1 MRYFLY
7 KLSSFITTIIIVSIM
22 IFFVFQ
28 LLPGN
33 PAQIILGIDAD
44 PHQVA
49 QLEKQLG
56 LDRSPVERYMDWV
69 AGVLQGDLGES
80 LRYQLPVSDIVIDR
94 IPVTASLAIL
104 SLFFTVVIGV
114 PLGIFIARSDGKW
127 ISIFLNV
134 LTQLGISIPSF
145 WFGFILILIFGVTLQ
160 LFPTYGYVPWPEDF
174 LGALRSFFLPSF
186 AIAIGN
192 IAIVIRYLRNTI
204 LDQSKM
210 DYVRTARVKGL
221 KERSILYGHI
231 LRNSL
236 IPVLT
241 IMGLLIAD
249 TLGGSIIIE
258 NVFSLPGLGN
268 LLIQSITS
276 RDFPLVQS
284 MVLYIA
290 IIVLLINFIVDMLYK
305 VIDPRIRLKG

>member
-1 MRYFLY
+1 
-7 KLSSFITTIIIVSIM
+7 M

-33 PAQIILGIDAD
+33 PAQIILGIEAE
-44 PHQVA
+44 PNQVA

-56 LDRSPVERYMDWV
+56 LDRAPVERYVDWI

-80 LRYQLPVSDIVIDR
+80 LRYQLPVSDILIDR
-94 IPVTASLAIL
+94 IPVTASLALL
-104 SLFFTVVIGV
+104 SLILTVIIGI

-134 LTQLGISIPSF
+134 LTQLGIAIPSF
-145 WFGFILILIFGVTLQ
+145 WFGFILILIFSVTFQ
-160 LFPTYGYVPWPEDF
+160 LFPTYGYVPWSEDF
-174 LGALRSFFLPSF
+174 LGALRSFFLPSI

-241 IMGLLIAD
+241 IMGLLVAD

-258 NVFSLPGLGN
+258 NVFSLPGVGN

-290 IIVLLINFIVDMLYK
+290 IIVLFINFIIDMLYK
-305 VIDPRIRLKG
+305 VTDPRIRLKG

>member
-1 MRYFLY
+1 
-7 KLSSFITTIIIVSIM
+7 M

-104 SLFFTVVIGV
+104 SLLFTVVIGV
-114 PLGIFIARSDGKW
+114 PLGIFIARSDGRW

-160 LFPTYGYVPWPEDF
+160 LFPTYGYVPWSEDF

>member
-69 AGVLQGDLGES
+69 TGVLQGDLGES

-94 IPVTASLAIL
+94 MPVTASLAIL
-104 SLFFTVVIGV
+104 SLLFTVVIGV
-114 PLGIFIARSDGKW
+114 PLGIFIARSDGRW

-160 LFPTYGYVPWPEDF
+160 LFPTYGYVPWSEDF

>member
-1 MRYFLY
+1 MRYILY
-7 KLSSFITTIIIVSIM
+7 KLSSFFFTIVMVSVI

-33 PAQIILGIDAD
+33 PAQIILGMDAE
-44 PHQVA
+44 PAQVA

-56 LDRSPVERYMDWV
+56 LDRSAVERYLDWV
-69 AGVLQGDLGES
+69 AGLFQGDLGES
-80 LRYQLPVSDIVIDR
+80 LRYQLPVRDILMDR
-94 IPVTASLAIL
+94 IPITASLAIL
-104 SLFFTVVIGV
+104 SLILTVCMGL
-114 PLGIFIARSDGKW
+114 PLGILIARFDGKW
-127 ISIFLNV
+127 VSVMLNIV
-134 LTQLGISIPSF
+134 TQLGISIPSF
-145 WFGFILILIFGVTLQ
+145 WFGFILILVFGVILQ
-160 LFPTYGYVPWPEDF
+160 LFPTYGYVPWSENF
-174 LGALRSFFLPSF
+174 IGALQSFFLPSL

-204 LDQSKM
+204 LDQAKM

-221 KERSILYGHI
+221 KERTILYGHI

-241 IMGLLIAD
+241 IMGLIVAD

-290 IIVLLINFIVDMLYK
+290 VLVLLINFIVDILYK
-305 VIDPRIRLKG
+305 IVDPRIRQKG

>member
-7 KLSSFITTIIIVSIM
+7 KLSSFFITIVLVSMI

-33 PAQIILGIDAD
+33 PAHIILGMDAD
-44 PHQVA
+44 PAQVA

-56 LDRSPVERYMDWV
+56 LDRSPVERYADWV
-69 AGVLQGDLGES
+69 RGLLQGDLGES
-80 LRYQLPVSDIVIDR
+80 LRYQLPVSDILTDR
-94 IPVTASLAIL
+94 IPVTSSLAIL
-104 SLFFTVVIGV
+104 SLIITLLIGI

-127 ISIFLNV
+127 MSVFLNIV
-134 LTQLGISIPSF
+134 TQLGISIPPF
-145 WFGFILILIFGVTLQ
+145 WFGFMLILVFGVTLQ
-160 LFPTYGYVPWPEDF
+160 LFPTYGYVPWSEDF
-174 LGALRSFFLPSF
+174 FGAFQSFFLPSL

-204 LDQSKM
+204 LDQAKM

-221 KERSILYGHI
+221 KERTILYGHI

-241 IMGLLIAD
+241 IMGLLVAD

-290 IIVLLINFIVDMLYK
+290 ILVLFINFIVDLLYK
-305 VIDPRIRLKG
+305 LVDPRIRLKG

>member
-104 SLFFTVVIGV
+104 SLLFTVVIGV

-160 LFPTYGYVPWPEDF
+160 LFPTYGYVPWSEDF

>member
-160 LFPTYGYVPWPEDF
+160 LFPTYGYVPWSEDF

>member
-1 MRYFLY
+1 M
-7 KLSSFITTIIIVSIM
+7 M

-44 PHQVA
+44 PNQVA

-56 LDRSPVERYMDWV
+56 LDRSSAERYMDWV
-69 AGVLQGDLGES
+69 AGLLQGDLGES
-80 LRYQLPVSDIVIDR
+80 LRYQLPVSDILIER

-104 SLFFTVVIGV
+104 SIILTVVIGV
-114 PLGIFIARSDGKW
+114 PLGIFIAHSDGKRV
-127 ISIFLNV
+127 SIFLNV

-145 WFGFILILIFGVTLQ
+145 WFGFILILAFSVTLQ
-160 LFPTYGYVPWPEDF
+160 LFPTYGYVPWSEDF

-186 AIAIGN
+186 AIAVGN

-221 KERSILYGHI
+221 KEHSILYGHI

-241 IMGLLIAD
+241 IMGLLVAD

-290 IIVLLINFIVDMLYK
+290 IIVLLINFIVDILYK

>member
-1 MRYFLY
+1 MRYLLY
-7 KLSSFITTIIIVSIM
+7 KLSSFFITIVIVSLM

-44 PHQVA
+44 PKQVE
-49 QLEKQLG
+49 QLEKELG
-56 LDRSPVERYMDWV
+56 LDKPPVERYTDWV
-69 AGVLQGDLGES
+69 SGVIQGDLGES
-80 LRYQLPVSDIVIDR
+80 LRYQLPVSDIIAER
-94 IPVTASLAIL
+94 LPVTFSLAIV
-104 SLFFTVVIGV
+104 SLLLTILIGL

-127 ISIFLNV
+127 ISVILNMF
-134 LTQLGISIPSF
+134 TQLGISIPSF
-145 WFGFILILIFGVTLQ
+145 WFGFMLILVFAVILQ
-160 LFPTYGYVPWPEDF
+160 LFPSFGYVSWSEDF
-174 LGALRSFFLPSF
+174 FGALRSFFLPSL

-192 IAIVIRYLRNTI
+192 IAVVIRYLRNTL
-204 LDQSKM
+204 LDQSNM
-210 DYVRTARVKGL
+210 DYVRTARCKGL
-221 KERSILYGHI
+221 SERIIVYKHI

-241 IMGLLIAD
+241 IMGLIVAD

-258 NVFSLPGLGN
+258 NVFALPGLGS

-290 IIVLLINFIVDMLYK
+290 VLVLFINFIVDLLYK
-305 VIDPRIRLKG
+305 VVDPRIRLKG

>member
-69 AGVLQGDLGES
+69 TGVLQGDLGES

-94 IPVTASLAIL
+94 MPVTASLAIL
-104 SLFFTVVIGV
+104 SLLFTVVIGV

-160 LFPTYGYVPWPEDF
+160 LFPTYGYVPWSEDF

>member
-1 MRYFLY
+1 
-7 KLSSFITTIIIVSIM
+7 M

-69 AGVLQGDLGES
+69 TGVLQGDLGES

-94 IPVTASLAIL
+94 MPVTASLAIL
-104 SLFFTVVIGV
+104 SLLFTVVIGV

-160 LFPTYGYVPWPEDF
+160 LFPTYGYVPWSEDF

>member
-104 SLFFTVVIGV
+104 SLLFTVVIGV
-114 PLGIFIARSDGKW
+114 PLGIFIARSDGRW

-160 LFPTYGYVPWPEDF
+160 LFPTYGYVPWSEDF

>member
-1 MRYFLY
+1 
-7 KLSSFITTIIIVSIM
+7 M

-160 LFPTYGYVPWPEDF
+160 LFPTYGYVPWSEDF

>member
-1 MRYFLY
+1 M
-7 KLSSFITTIIIVSIM
+7 VSLI

-33 PAQIILGIDAD
+33 PAQIMLGMDAD
-44 PHQVA
+44 PAQIE
-49 QLEKQLG
+49 QLEKELG
-56 LDRSPVERYMDWV
+56 LDYPPHERYMDWIT
-69 AGVLQGDLGES
+69 GVLQGDLGES
-80 LRYQLPVSDIVIDR
+80 LRYGLPVSDILADR
-94 IPVTASLAIL
+94 IPVTFSLAIISL
-104 SLFFTVVIGV
+104 SLTVLIGL
-114 PLGIFIARSDGKW
+114 PLGILIARADGKW
-127 ISIFLNV
+127 SAVFLNII
-134 LTQLGISIPSF
+134 TQLGISIPSF
-145 WFGFILILIFGVTLQ
+145 WFGFLLILLFGVILGW
-160 LFPTYGYVPWPEDF
+160 FPTYGYVPWSEDF
-174 LGALRSFFLPSF
+174 FGALRSFFLPSL

-204 LDQSKM
+204 LDQAKM

-221 KERSILYGHI
+221 KMRTILYGHI

-241 IMGLLIAD
+241 IMGLIIAD
-249 TLGGSIIIE
+249 TIGGSIIIE

-268 LLIQSITS
+268 LLIQSISS

-290 IIVLLINFIVDMLYK
+290 VFVLLINFIVDILYK
-305 VIDPRIRLKG
+305 IIDPRIRLKG